1 MRHPLIVRA
10 LLGSAGLAACIGLLS
25 GVARAAEGAARIETP
40 ITVNGSVLAPNVFDT
55 VALRVKPDRYMDDWE
70 RARRDDSTDPRMQS
84 LIAPARAM
92 SREGQIAYVQGA
104 VYRAIRWRSD
114 ATEWGMHDYWASA
127 AETLAHGA
135 GDMED
140 RAIVKMQ
147 ALRALGVPTRD
158 LYLTMGRDAVGGP
171 VTVLIVRVGP
181 RFYVLDDT
189 GGSPFTTDRRPEF
202 SPMLTFGYGATWI
215 HGHRVDN
222 RGRLHVTPATASAA
236 GLRGAH

>member
-40 ITVNGSVLAPNVFDT
+40 ITVNGSILAPNVFDT

-147 ALRALGVPTRD
+147 ALKNLGFNPSDLFLTLARD
-158 LYLTMGRDAVGGP
+158 RVGGP
-171 VTVLIVRVGP
+171 IAVLMARLNG
-181 RFYVLDDT
+181 RYFVLDDT
-189 GGSPFTTDRRPEF
+189 GGAPFPVDQRKFEF
-202 SPMLTFGYGATWI
+202 QPVMSFGWAGTWV
-215 HGHRVDN
+215 HTRGMPARV
-222 RGRLHVTPATASAA
+222 TAAA
-236 GLRGAH
+236 ARTIAGK